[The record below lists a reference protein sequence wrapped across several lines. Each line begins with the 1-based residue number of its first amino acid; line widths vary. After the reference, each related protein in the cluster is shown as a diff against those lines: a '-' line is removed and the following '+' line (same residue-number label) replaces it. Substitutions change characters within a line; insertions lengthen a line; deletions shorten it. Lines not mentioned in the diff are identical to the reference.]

1 MSPTTTFNTC
11 VVVNLDSINFKN
23 SVEDNMRNL
32 TLIIGLM
39 GGCAYANAAP
49 NIWSSSFNHGFDEYI
64 LTNSQN
70 QKLTVMCNS
79 AAADIFDHSVIVKTK
94 GKEFQNTDSS
104 RNMEFLFDGEYT
116 ATTSGTTAWRSA
128 SNDWDEFR
136 SRISKAKKIEV
147 FYNNKKIATFL
158 PTVTSVKRVA
168 HLIGEC
174 LPMSYRDM

>member
-70 QKLTVMCNS
+70 QYLTAQRNYFE
-79 AAADIFDHSVIVKTK
+79 AQLTLLNAKANLDRILTKT
-94 GKEFQNTDSS
+94 E
-104 RNMEFLFDGEYT
+104 L
-116 ATTSGTTAWRSA
+116 
-128 SNDWDEFR
+128 
-136 SRISKAKKIEV
+136 
-147 FYNNKKIATFL
+147 
-158 PTVTSVKRVA
+158 
-168 HLIGEC
+168 
-174 LPMSYRDM
+174 

>member
-11 VVVNLDSINFKN
+11 VVVNLDSINLKN

-39 GGCAYANAAP
+39 GFCAYANAAP

-79 AAADIFDHSVIVKTK
+79 AAADIFD
-94 GKEFQNTDSS
+94 
-104 RNMEFLFDGEYT
+104 L
-116 ATTSGTTAWRSA
+116 SGWRRSA
-128 SNDWDEFR
+128 AASAAVRAGGAFDP
-136 SRISKAKKIEV
+136 AL
-147 FYNNKKIATFL
+147 L
-158 PTVTSVKRVA
+158 P
-168 HLIGEC
+168 E
-174 LPMSYRDM
+174 